1 MGGVF
6 PVVVNNQPDGTLDLD
21 EVEASVS
28 NPNDVHQAQTRAL
41 CLENTQNVMGG
52 AVLPIEYMKR
62 AREVADKHGLKLH
75 LDGAR
80 VLNAVTVLGV
90 EPKAVTQY
98 FDSINVCLS
107 KGLGCP
113 LGALLVGSKEFI
125 RRALF

>member
-1 MGGVF
+1 
-6 PVVVNNQPDGTLDLD
+6 
-21 EVEASVS
+21 
-28 NPNDVHQAQTRAL
+28 
-41 CLENTQNVMGG
+41 MGG